1 MCGAPVQLDYQVGR
15 GDRPLVLILPFIVT
29 ALVIELTPGPN
40 MAWLALLS
48 ATNGRRAGL
57 AALVGIAMGLSLVGL
72 AAAYGLAELIA
83 ASPNVA
89 RFLRWA
95 GVLYMLWLAWDA
107 WPRDLSGAAQAVEAV
122 GSDLIYFRRG
132 FLLNLLNPK
141 AGLVF
146 VSVLPEFFDPTKAA
160 LAQGVVL
167 TLIYVA
173 IATAVH
179 LAIVLLA
186 GLGEQWLTSGER
198 ERRLRQVFA
207 VLLVGIALWL
217 GLRS

>member
-1 MCGAPVQLDYQVGR
+1 MRGAPVQLDTQSGR

-57 AALVGIAMGLSLVGL
+57 AALVGIALGLSLVGL

-107 WPRDLSGAAQAVEAV
+107 WPRDLSGAALAVEPV

-160 LAQGVVL
+160 LAQGVML
-167 TLIYVA
+167 TFIYVA
-173 IATAVH
+173 IATTVH

-186 GLGEQWLTSGER
+186 GLGQQWLTSGER
-198 ERRLRQVFA
+198 ERRLRQGFA

>member
-1 MCGAPVQLDYQVGR
+1 
-15 GDRPLVLILPFIVT
+15 VLIISFIIT
-29 ALVIELTPGPN
+29 AFVIELTPGPN

-57 AALVGIAMGLSLVGL
+57 AALVGIALGLSLIGL

-107 WPRDLSGAAQAVEAV
+107 WPRDLSGAAPSFEAA
-122 GSDLIYFRRG
+122 GSDAIYFRRG

-146 VSVLPEFFDPTKAA
+146 VSVLPEFFDPAKAA

-167 TLIYVA
+167 TFIYVA
-173 IATAVH
+173 IATTVH

-186 GLGEQWLTSGER
+186 GLGQQWLTLGDR
-198 ERRLRQVFA
+198 ERRLRQGFA
-207 VLLVGIALWL
+207 MLLVGIALWL
-217 GLRS
+217 GLRN